1 MIWRIRQTYI
11 LLKMKRALMIV
22 IFIIFEQ
29 ILRINIVKCISR
41 NPSDDVPISRRK
53 RNVEK
58 YGENEHRSGTDNI
71 PSTLTTEGNKVVFL
85 SW

>member
-1 MIWRIRQTYI
+1 
-11 LLKMKRALMIV
+11 MKRALMIV
-22 IFIIFEQ
+22 IFIIFEH

-41 NPSDDVPISRRK
+41 TPSDDVPLSRRK

-58 YGENEHRSGTDNI
+58 YAENEHRSGTENL

>member
-1 MIWRIRQTYI
+1 
-11 LLKMKRALMIV
+11 MIV

-41 NPSDDVPISRRK
+41 NPSADVPLSRRK

-58 YGENEHRSGTDNI
+58 YAVNDPGSGPANI

>member
-1 MIWRIRQTYI
+1 
-11 LLKMKRALMIV
+11 MKRALMIV

-29 ILRINIVKCISR
+29 ILRINIVKCISS
-41 NPSDDVPISRRK
+41 NPSDDVPLSRRK

-58 YGENEHRSGTDNI
+58 YAVNDHGSGPANI
-71 PSTLTTEGNKVVFL
+71 PSTLATEGNKVVFL